1 MSVTV
6 RRTVVALSS
15 VASFTLVVWVVRV
28 IPWSWLPDDGGER
41 LALGTGVGAVVATL
55 VPFVLSSWTP
65 PDTPAAHSQPQ
76 RITQIADA
84 ADNAVIEQSGGAG
97 TPSPT
102 TPAASLVQRA
112 RGRGR
117 SRIRQTR

>member
-15 VASFTLVVWVVRV
+15 MASFTVMVWLVRV
-28 IPWSWLPDDGGER
+28 IPWSRLPDDGGDR

-55 VPFVLSSWTP
+55 VPFVLASWIP

-84 ADNAVIEQSGGAG
+84 ADNAVIEQSGGG
-97 TPSPT
+97 STPSPT
-102 TPAASLVQRA
+102 APPASLVQRA
-112 RGRGR
+112 MGRGR